1 MQSDQESDMREL
13 VLQMGVSIDGYVA
26 TADGAHDWGYA
37 GEDPATTKWKLASLW
52 GAGAHLMGRHTY
64 EDMAAV
70 WPSSSGDVAAAMNE
84 IPKVVFSRTLERAEW
99 PESQIA
105 AGELAHEIARLKAQ
119 EGGYL
124 LAHGGAMFAQ
134 ALSRERLVDEYRL
147 VIHPAALGDGLP
159 LFKDLP
165 SRLALELV
173 EAHTYSTGAA
183 VHVYRPR

>member
-1 MQSDQESDMREL
+1 VREL

-26 TADGAHDWGYA
+26 SVDGAHDWGYH
-37 GEDPATTKWKLASLW
+37 GEDPATTEWKLASLRA
-52 GAGAHLMGRHTY
+52 AGAHLMGRRTY
-64 EDMAAV
+64 EDMASV
-70 WPSSSGDVAAAMNE
+70 WPKSSSDVAAVMNE
-84 IPKVVFSRTLERAEW
+84 IPKVVFSKTLRRAEW
-99 PESQIA
+99 RESQIA
-105 AGELAHEIARLKAQ
+105 AGELANEVERLKAQ

-124 LAHGGAMFAQ
+124 LAHGGARFAQ

-183 VHVYRPR
+183 VHIYRPR